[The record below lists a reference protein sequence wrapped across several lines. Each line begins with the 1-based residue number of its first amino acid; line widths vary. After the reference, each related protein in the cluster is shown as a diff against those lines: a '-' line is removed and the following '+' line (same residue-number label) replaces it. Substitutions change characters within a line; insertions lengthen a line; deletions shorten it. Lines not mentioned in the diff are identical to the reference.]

1 MELQQ
6 LRYFQVVAANQHIT
20 RSAEQL
26 NISQPAIS
34 AVISRLEKE
43 LGTQLFERSGRNI
56 TLNEAGR
63 IFLERVNHILLEVD
77 NAAKEIAEISNEGDN
92 SIRLSVTSPQF
103 IQGIAGYM
111 EKNQNIK
118 WWQRVEIITEI
129 QKQIECGQID
139 FGITSPGISSNGV
152 DSVVLLKDEFMVAV
166 HPNHPFA
173 KRKDVSLVEVGR
185 DKLIALQ
192 KHFPFRTQS
201 DNLFADFGIVPNIV
215 MECDHYLRR
224 EMVGAN
230 AGITLSSKSAKFRRL
245 YDPKIVFLPIH
256 DVRRNRDIVLS
267 WPKGKFLSNSKKSF
281 IDFMIFFYHE
291 LEEKAEK
298 E

>member
-56 TLNEAGR
+56 TLNEAGKV
-63 IFLERVNHILLEVD
+63 FLERVNHILLEVD
-77 NAAKEIAEISNEGDN
+77 NAAKEIAEINNEGDN

-103 IQGIAGYM
+103 IQGIAGFM
-111 EKNQNIK
+111 ETNPNIK

-139 FGITSPGISSNGV
+139 FGITSPGVSSNGV

-166 HPNHPFA
+166 HPDHPFA
-173 KRKDVSLVEVGR
+173 KRKDISLAEAGH
-185 DKLIALQ
+185 DKVIALQ

-267 WPKGKFLSNSKKSF
+267 WPKGKFLSKSKQSF
-281 IDFMIFFYHE
+281 INFMVNFYHE
-291 LEEKAEK
+291 LEEQAEK